1 MKYEDCKKVIIKEF
15 FNSSK
20 ILDTPD
26 GTVTKILDFL
36 LKPEAIAAMEL
47 MTKFGHP
54 ALAGVVKEL
63 EEEFAKS
70 DFPLHHNGPYKNS
83 ANRRN
88 VGWMVRFVMGKFGYV
103 PKKSSGSDRHLPK
116 FAGSQYFGSAA
127 VYEETGKAEYE
138 LVLACEEI
146 GNKEEE

>member
-1 MKYEDCKKVIIKEF
+1 MPYYKRMIIKEF
-15 FNSSK
+15 FNSSR
-20 ILDTPD
+20 IPDTPN

-36 LKPEAIAAMEL
+36 LEPESIAAMEL
-47 MTKFGHP
+47 MTKLGQP

-63 EEEFAKS
+63 EENFANS

-88 VGWMVRFVMGKFGYV
+88 VGWILRFVMSKFGYV
-103 PKKSSGSDRHLPK
+103 PKESSGSDRHLAK

-127 VYEETGKAEYE
+127 VYEKKGKAEYE
-138 LVLACEEI
+138 LVFACKEI
-146 GNKEEE
+146 GNEE